1 MDALANQVKKIVA
14 HLDKAQACYKKR
26 LTVLPPA
33 EWIVGGYIVNRKT
46 LKLFSKG
53 RLLSLFLGSIVLA
66 YKLED
71 RSGACITNTWLG

>member
-14 HLDKAQACYKKR
+14 HLDKAHACHKKR

-71 RSGACITNTWLG
+71 RSGARITNTWLG